1 MFMNFEFVVIILLL
15 IISALLFFLLIK
27 SSKKL
32 ENSEHNEIGKI
43 KEQIE
48 ALFHKTLEQ
57 SGYVNSKIDEIGD
70 LTKKMTNAMTS
81 NISDMGQMGEV
92 ILENI
97 LQDCGMTKNR
107 DYKTQFT
114 DHNEYGEKFRPDV
127 VIFLP
132 ENRNII
138 IDSKVPM
145 KDWYNFQNSDKE
157 KDKENAM
164 KNFCS
169 ALKNHINQISKKDYV
184 NLLNINSPDYVF
196 IFMPHEYALIT
207 AQKFDIS
214 ISNYAQSK
222 QVIIVGPS
230 TLIMC
235 MKLVE
240 SIWKLE
246 KQNKN
251 SKEIAELAGGMY
263 DQIAKTINL
272 LDKTHSSLSK
282 SIENIEESKKYIKD
296 GKSSLFIKAN
306 KMRELGANAKINI
319 VEKD

>member
-1 MFMNFEFVVIILLL
+1 MNMEYFIVILLIVVMCLLVL
-15 IISALLFFLLIK
+15 ILIK
-27 SSKKL
+27 FNNKNTNK
-32 ENSEHNEIGKI
+32 ENYEIEKI
-43 KEQIE
+43 SQNIE
-48 ALFHKTLEQ
+48 SLLNKTLEQ
-57 SGYVNSKIDEIGD
+57 SGYVNSKIDEIGE

-114 DHNEYGEKFRPDV
+114 DKNEEGQQFRPDV

-145 KDWYNFQNSDKE
+145 KDWYEFQNSENNYEKE
-157 KDKENAM
+157 IHI
-164 KNFCS
+164 KNFIS
-169 ALKNHINQISKKDYV
+169 SVKNHVSSINKKNYTK
-184 NLLNINSPDYVF
+184 LLNINSPDYVF
-196 IFMPHEYALIT
+196 IFMPHEFALIT
-207 AQKFDIS
+207 AQKYDIS
-214 ISNYAQSK
+214 LVNFSQQK

-230 TLIMC
+230 TLILC

-251 SKEIAELAGGMY
+251 SKEIAEIAGGMF
-263 DQIAKTINL
+263 DQITKSINL
-272 LDKTHSSLSK
+272 LEKTENSIQKSL
-282 SIENIEESKKYIKD
+282 ENIVQSKNYIKD
-296 GKSSLFIKAN
+296 GRGSLFSRAN
-306 KMRELGANAKINI
+306 KMKELGANTKT
-319 VEKD
+319 ELDKLE

>member
-1 MFMNFEFVVIILLL
+1 MTFELIVITLL
-15 IISALLFFLLIK
+15 ILIFIVLITLLIK
-27 SSKKL
+27 SSKKSQVRETQDFEKIEKQL
-32 ENSEHNEIGKI
+32 NS
-43 KEQIE
+43 
-48 ALFHKTLEQ
+48 LLHKTIEQ

-107 DYKTQFT
+107 DYKTQYT
-114 DHNEYGEKFRPDV
+114 DTNKEGQQFRPDV

-145 KDWYNFQNSDKE
+145 KDWYNFQNTE
-157 KDKENAM
+157 NEHEKENAI

-169 ALKNHINQISKKDYV
+169 AIKNHINQISKKDYV
-184 NLLNINSPDYVF
+184 NLLNINSPDYIF
-196 IFMPHEYALIT
+196 IFMPHEFALIT
-207 AQKFDIS
+207 AQKYDIS
-214 ISNYAQSK
+214 ISNFAQSK

-251 SKEIAELAGGMY
+251 SKEIAEIAGGMY
-263 DQIAKTINL
+263 DQIVKTVNL
-272 LDKTHSSLSK
+272 LDKTETTISK
-282 SIENIEESKKYIKD
+282 SLESIEISKNYIMN
-296 GKSSLFIKAN
+296 GRGSLYSKAD
-306 KMRELGANAKINI
+306 KMRELGANVKSKLS
-319 VEKD
+319 VKE

>member
-1 MFMNFEFVVIILLL
+1 MTFEFIVITLLTIIFIVL
-15 IISALLFFLLIK
+15 ITLLIK
-27 SSKKL
+27 TSKKSQVKEIQDFEKI
-32 ENSEHNEIGKI
+32 ENQLNS
-43 KEQIE
+43 
-48 ALFHKTLEQ
+48 LLHKTIEQ

-107 DYKTQFT
+107 DYKTQYT
-114 DHNEYGEKFRPDV
+114 DYNEEGQQFRPDV

-145 KDWYNFQNSDKE
+145 KDWYDFQNSE
-157 KDKENAM
+157 VQSIKENSIKSFSNAI
-164 KNFCS
+164 
-169 ALKNHINQISKKDYV
+169 KNHINQISKKDYR
-184 NLLNINSPDYVF
+184 NLLSINSPDYIF
-196 IFMPHEYALIT
+196 IFMPHEFALIT
-207 AQKFDIS
+207 AQKFDSS
-214 ISNYAQSK
+214 IASYAQQK

-251 SKEIAELAGGMY
+251 SKEIAEIAGSMY

-272 LDKTHSSLSK
+272 LDKTYTSLIK
-282 SIENIEESKKYIKD
+282 SMENIEDSKKFIKE
-296 GKSSLFIKAN
+296 GKSSLFSKAN
-306 KMRELGANAKINI
+306 KMKDLGANTKIEITNNP
-319 VEKD
+319 D

>member
-1 MFMNFEFVVIILLL
+1 MTFEFIVIILLAL
-15 IISALLFFLLIK
+15 IFIVLITLLIRT
-27 SSKKL
+27 SKKSQL
-32 ENSEHNEIGKI
+32 KETQDFEKIENQLNS
-43 KEQIE
+43 
-48 ALFHKTLEQ
+48 LLHKTIEQ

-107 DYKTQFT
+107 DYKTQYT
-114 DHNEYGEKFRPDV
+114 DTNEEGQQFRPDV

-145 KDWYNFQNSDKE
+145 KDWYNFQNTDNE
-157 KDKENAM
+157 HEKENAI

-169 ALKNHINQISKKDYV
+169 AIKNHINQISKKDYV
-184 NLLNINSPDYVF
+184 NLLNINSPDYIF
-196 IFMPHEYALIT
+196 IFMPHEFALIT
-207 AQKFDIS
+207 AQKYDIS
-214 ISNYAQSK
+214 ISNFAQSK

-251 SKEIAELAGGMY
+251 SKEIAEIAGGMY
-263 DQIAKTINL
+263 DQIVKTVNL
-272 LDKTHSSLSK
+272 LDKTETTISK
-282 SIENIEESKKYIKD
+282 SLESIEISKNYIMN
-296 GKSSLFIKAN
+296 GRGSLYSKAD
-306 KMRELGANAKINI
+306 KMKELGANVKSKLS
-319 VEKD
+319 VKE

>member
-1 MFMNFEFVVIILLL
+1 MTFELIVIILLVL
-15 IISALLFFLLIK
+15 IFTALLFLLIR
-27 SSKKL
+27 SSKKNQVQGNQDIEKIEKQL
-32 ENSEHNEIGKI
+32 NS
-43 KEQIE
+43 
-48 ALFHKTLEQ
+48 LLHKTIEQ

-107 DYKTQFT
+107 DYKTQYT
-114 DHNEYGEKFRPDV
+114 DYNEEGQQFRPDV
-127 VIFLP
+127 VVFLP

-145 KDWYNFQNSDKE
+145 KDWYEFQNSE
-157 KDKENAM
+157 VQSIKENSIKSFSNAI
-164 KNFCS
+164 
-169 ALKNHINQISKKDYV
+169 KNHINQIGKKDYRK
-184 NLLNINSPDYVF
+184 LLSINSPDYIFV
-196 IFMPHEYALIT
+196 FMPHEFALIT
-207 AQKFDIS
+207 AQKYDNTIAS
-214 ISNYAQSK
+214 YAQQK
-222 QVIIVGPS
+222 HVIIVGPS

-251 SKEIAELAGGMY
+251 SKEIAEIAGGMY

-272 LDKTHSSLSK
+272 LDKTQSSLVK
-282 SIENIEESKKYIKD
+282 SIENIEDSKKFIKE
-296 GKSSLFIKAN
+296 GKNSLFTKAN
-306 KMRELGANAKINI
+306 KMKELGANTKTEILNNQ
-319 VEKD
+319 E

>member
-1 MFMNFEFVVIILLL
+1 MYIEYFISILLIVILCLLVL
-15 IISALLFFLLIK
+15 ILIK
-27 SSKKL
+27 FNNKNTNK
-32 ENSEHNEIGKI
+32 ENYEIEKI
-43 KEQIE
+43 SQNIE
-48 ALFHKTLEQ
+48 SLLNKTLEQ

-114 DHNEYGEKFRPDV
+114 DKNEEGQQFRPDV

-145 KDWYNFQNSDKE
+145 KDWYEFQNSENNNEKE
-157 KDKENAM
+157 IHI
-164 KNFCS
+164 KNFIS
-169 ALKNHINQISKKDYV
+169 SVKNHVSSINKKDYTK
-184 NLLNINSPDYVF
+184 LLNINSPDYVF
-196 IFMPHEYALIT
+196 IFMPHEFALIT
-207 AQKFDIS
+207 AQKYDIS
-214 ISNYAQSK
+214 LVNFSQQK

-230 TLIMC
+230 TLILC

-251 SKEIAELAGGMY
+251 SKEIAEIAGGMF
-263 DQIAKTINL
+263 DQITKSINL
-272 LDKTHSSLSK
+272 LEKTENSIQKSL
-282 SIENIEESKKYIKD
+282 ENIVQSKNYIKD
-296 GKSSLFIKAN
+296 GRGSLFSRAN
-306 KMRELGANAKINI
+306 KMKELGANTKT
-319 VEKD
+319 ELDKLE

>member
-1 MFMNFEFVVIILLL
+1 MTFEYIVIILLTL
-15 IISALLFFLLIK
+15 IFIILIALLIR
-27 SSKKL
+27 SSKKSQSQ
-32 ENSEHNEIGKI
+32 EPQDFEKI
-43 KEQIE
+43 EEQ
-48 ALFHKTLEQ
+48 LNTLLHKTIEQ
-57 SGYVNSKIDEIGD
+57 GGYVNSKIDEIGD

-97 LQDCGMTKNR
+97 LQECGMTKNR

-114 DHNEYGEKFRPDV
+114 DQNEDGQKFRPDV
-127 VIFLP
+127 VVFLP

-145 KDWYNFQNSDKE
+145 KDWYNFQNSDNE
-157 KDKENAM
+157 SEKENAI

-169 ALKNHINQISKKDYV
+169 SLKNHINQISKKDYV
-184 NLLNINSPDYVF
+184 NLLSINSPDYVF
-196 IFMPHEYALIT
+196 IFMPHEFALVT
-207 AQKFDIS
+207 AQKYDIS
-214 ISNYAQSK
+214 ISNFAQSK

-251 SKEIAELAGGMY
+251 SKEIAEIAGGMY
-263 DQIAKTINL
+263 DQIVKTINL
-272 LDKTHSSLSK
+272 LEKTETTITKSLE
-282 SIENIEESKKYIKD
+282 SIEQSKNYIMSGRGSLYSKADKMKD
-296 GKSSLFIKAN
+296 
-306 KMRELGANAKINI
+306 LGANTKS
-319 VEKD
+319 K

>member
-1 MFMNFEFVVIILLL
+1 MNFEFIVIILLL
-15 IISALLFFLLIK
+15 IIFALLFFLLIK
-27 SSKKL
+27 SSKKI
-32 ENSEHNEIGKI
+32 ENSGQNDLDKINEQLKS
-43 KEQIE
+43 
-48 ALFHKTLEQ
+48 LFHKTLEQ

-114 DHNEYGEKFRPDV
+114 DHNDEGQKFRPDV
-127 VIFLP
+127 VVFLP

-145 KDWYNFQNSDKE
+145 KDWYIFQNTENE

-169 ALKNHINQISKKDYV
+169 SLKNHINQISKKDYV
-184 NLLNINSPDYVF
+184 NLLKINSPDYVF

-282 SIENIEESKKYIKD
+282 SIENIEETKKYIKD

-306 KMRELGANAKINI
+306 KMRELGADTKIKI

>member
-1 MFMNFEFVVIILLL
+1 MTFEFIVI
-15 IISALLFFLLIK
+15 ALLALIFIVLITLLIK
-27 SSKKL
+27 TSKKSQVKEIQDFEKI
-32 ENSEHNEIGKI
+32 ENQLNS
-43 KEQIE
+43 
-48 ALFHKTLEQ
+48 LLHKTIEQ
-57 SGYVNSKIDEIGD
+57 SGYVNSKIDEIGV

-107 DYKTQFT
+107 DYKTQYT
-114 DHNEYGEKFRPDV
+114 DYNEEGQQFRPDV

-145 KDWYNFQNSDKE
+145 KDWYDFQNSE
-157 KDKENAM
+157 VQSIKENSIKSFSNAI
-164 KNFCS
+164 
-169 ALKNHINQISKKDYV
+169 KNHINQISKKDYR
-184 NLLNINSPDYVF
+184 NLLSINSPDYIF
-196 IFMPHEYALIT
+196 IFMPHEFALIT
-207 AQKFDIS
+207 AQKFDSS
-214 ISNYAQSK
+214 IASYAQQK

-251 SKEIAELAGGMY
+251 SKEIAEIAGSMY

-272 LDKTHSSLSK
+272 LDKTYTSLIK
-282 SIENIEESKKYIKD
+282 SMENIEDSKKFIKE
-296 GKSSLFIKAN
+296 GKSSLFSKAN
-306 KMRELGANAKINI
+306 KMKDLGANTKIEITNNP
-319 VEKD
+319 D

>member
-1 MFMNFEFVVIILLL
+1 MNFEFIVIILLL
-15 IISALLFFLLIK
+15 IIFALLFFLLIK
-27 SSKKL
+27 SSKKI
-32 ENSEHNEIGKI
+32 ENSGQNDLDKINEQLKS
-43 KEQIE
+43 
-48 ALFHKTLEQ
+48 LFHKTLEQ

-114 DHNEYGEKFRPDV
+114 DHNDEGQKFRPDV
-127 VIFLP
+127 VVFLP

-145 KDWYNFQNSDKE
+145 KDWYIFQNTDNE

-169 ALKNHINQISKKDYV
+169 SLKNHINQISKKDYV

-282 SIENIEESKKYIKD
+282 SIENIEETKKYIKD

-306 KMRELGANAKINI
+306 KMRELGADTKIKI

>member
-1 MFMNFEFVVIILLL
+1 MNFEFIVIALLL
-15 IISALLFFLLIK
+15 IIFALLFFMLIK
-27 SSKKL
+27 SSKKI
-32 ENSEHNEIGKI
+32 ENSEQNEIVKI
-43 KEQIE
+43 NDQLN
-48 ALFHKTLEQ
+48 ALLHKTIEQ

-97 LQDCGMTKNR
+97 LQECGMTKNR

-114 DHNEYGEKFRPDV
+114 DQNEDGQIFRPDV
-127 VIFLP
+127 VVFLP

-145 KDWYNFQNSDKE
+145 KDWYNFQNSDNE
-157 KDKENAM
+157 SEKENAI
-164 KNFCS
+164 KTFSNAIKS
-169 ALKNHINQISKKDYV
+169 HINQISKKDYRK
-184 NLLNINSPDYVF
+184 LLSINSPDYIF
-196 IFMPHEYALIT
+196 IFMPHEFALIT
-207 AQKFDIS
+207 AQKYDIS
-214 ISNYAQSK
+214 IANFAQSK

-251 SKEIAELAGGMY
+251 SKEIAEIAGNMH

-272 LDKTHSSLSK
+272 LDKTQASMIK
-282 SIENIEESKKYIKD
+282 SIENIEDSKKFIKE
-296 GKSSLFIKAN
+296 GKSSLLTKAN
-306 KMRELGANAKINI
+306 KMKELGANTKTEILDN
-319 VEKD
+319 

>member
-1 MFMNFEFVVIILLL
+1 MLKTSNKIQ
-15 IISALLFFLLIK
+15 
-27 SSKKL
+27 
-32 ENSEHNEIGKI
+32 NSEQKDISKI
-43 KEQIE
+43 SEQ
-48 ALFHKTLEQ
+48 LNTLLHKTLEQ
-57 SGYVNSKIDEIGD
+57 TGYVNSKIDEIGD

-81 NISDMGQMGEV
+81 NISDMGQMGEI

-114 DHNEYGEKFRPDV
+114 DQNEDGQKFRPDI

-145 KDWYNFQNSDKE
+145 KDWYNFKNTDIESE
-157 KDKENAM
+157 KENSIR
-164 KNFCS
+164 NFCT
-169 ALKNHINQISKKDYV
+169 AIKNHINQISKKDYV

-196 IFMPHEYALIT
+196 IFMPHEFALIT
-207 AQKFDIS
+207 AQKYDIS
-214 ISNYAQSK
+214 IANFAQSK

-251 SKEIAELAGGMY
+251 SKEIAEIAGGMY
-263 DQIAKTINL
+263 DQIVKTINL
-272 LDKTHSSLSK
+272 LEKTETTITKSLE
-282 SIENIEESKKYIKD
+282 SIEQSKNYIMSGRGSLYSKADKMKD
-296 GKSSLFIKAN
+296 
-306 KMRELGANAKINI
+306 LGANTKSKLTSN
-319 VEKD
+319 E